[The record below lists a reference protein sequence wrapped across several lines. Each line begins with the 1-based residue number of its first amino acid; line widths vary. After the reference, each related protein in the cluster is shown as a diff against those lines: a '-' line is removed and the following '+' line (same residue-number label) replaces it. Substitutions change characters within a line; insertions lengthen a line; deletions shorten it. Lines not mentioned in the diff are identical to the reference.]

1 MIHFVPRFFFVLT
14 WVLIGPAMP
23 RPEIIALVAGA
34 FVLAMVLKRSFRY
47 RTIAF
52 LGILAIMVF
61 QGLQPVLR
69 SLSFAELGPHL
80 FHDDVWGFLR
90 TLVMLDVGLTIV
102 GALGAVC
109 AAVFIEL
116 GKSRMSVARIFPQ
129 LKFLDAPQQVQK
141 TVQDLANSAGIQ
153 APDVCLID
161 SGTPA
166 AFTLRSKR
174 RYTLAV
180 SIGLLES
187 LDAEEVEAC
196 LAHEIAHLKN
206 NDFTWRFLATIAKVA
221 LFAKPLSYLLEPAIY
236 RAREFLADRTAA
248 ILIGRPNA
256 LISALSKL
264 GESESYRTTGYSD
277 GVCMCQLNAS
287 NGFFKIFG
295 KHPDI
300 SSRIKALQEMR
311 TS

>member
-1 MIHFVPRFFFVLT
+1 MIHLAPRFLFVLS

-23 RPEIIALVAGA
+23 RPEILALIASV

-61 QGLQPVLR
+61 QGLRPVLQ
-69 SLSFAELGPHL
+69 SLSFGPLGPHL

-90 TLVMLDVGLTIV
+90 TLFMLDMGLSIV

-109 AAVFIEL
+109 AAIYIGL
-116 GKSRMSVARIFPQ
+116 GKSRMSVARAFPQ
-129 LKFLDAPQQVQK
+129 FKFLAAPQQIQN
-141 TVQDLANSAGIQ
+141 TVRNLANAAGIQ
-153 APDVCLID
+153 TPEVCLID

-166 AFTLRSKR
+166 GFTIRSKR
-174 RYTLAV
+174 KYTLAV

-187 LDAEEVEAC
+187 LEPKEVEAC

-206 NDFTWRFLATIAKVA
+206 NDFTWRFLATVAKVA
-221 LFAKPLSYLLEPAIY
+221 LFAKPLSYLLEPAVY

-248 ILIGRPNA
+248 ILIGGPTA

-264 GESESYRTTGYSD
+264 GESQPYGTSAYSEP
-277 GVCMCQLNAS
+277 VCMCQLNAS
-287 NGFFKIFG
+287 NGFFKILG

-300 SSRIKALQEMR
+300 SARIRALQEMHA
-311 TS
+311 S